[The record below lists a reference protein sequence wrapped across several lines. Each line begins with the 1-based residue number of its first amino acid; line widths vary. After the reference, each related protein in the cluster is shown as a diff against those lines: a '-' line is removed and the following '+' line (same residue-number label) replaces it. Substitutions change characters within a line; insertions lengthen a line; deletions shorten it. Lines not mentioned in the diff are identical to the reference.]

1 MFPLAGSSHPCM
13 GGFPHAG
20 GDVSSVICP
29 FTLCFGFS
37 PRRWG
42 CFLLLPCTY
51 RLIPV
56 FPTQVGM
63 FPERTV
69 VLLRDEGFPH
79 AGGDVSVAELS
90 QLFPSRFSPRR
101 WGCFPERQLLDRGA
115 RVFPT
120 QVGMFLW
127 PFAHCWASI
136 RVFPTQVGMFLR
148 CWHGERWRQQFSPR
162 RWGCFFRFLVGQ
174 VTASVFPTQVGMFR
188 KARRP

>member
-1 MFPLAGSSHPCM
+1 M
-13 GGFPHAG
+13 
-20 GDVSSVICP
+20 
-29 FTLCFGFS
+29 
-37 PRRWG
+37 
-42 CFLLLPCTY
+42 
-51 RLIPV
+51 PV

-63 FPERTV
+63 FPT
-69 VLLRDEGFPH
+69 LRHTPTRPCGFPH

-120 QVGMFLW
+120 QVGMF
-127 PFAHCWASI
+127 PAPTPASRSTTCFPHAGGDVSRHDLGFQQRSWFSPRRWGCFQRRTLVLFRRI
-136 RVFPTQVGMFLR
+136 VFPTQVGMFLR